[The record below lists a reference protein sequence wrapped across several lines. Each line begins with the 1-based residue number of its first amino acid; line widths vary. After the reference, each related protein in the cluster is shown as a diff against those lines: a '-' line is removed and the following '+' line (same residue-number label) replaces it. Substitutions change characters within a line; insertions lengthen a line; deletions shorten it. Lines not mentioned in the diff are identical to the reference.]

1 MDEEKKRD
9 AEKCLLIAE
18 IAFSNRNYVK
28 AERLLLKAERLCPTT
43 LAKQMLKD
51 IRAAQGIATEETGST
66 CEDTDGGY
74 NSESSN
80 ATFSGENQR
89 TDDDRE
95 ASDSCIV
102 IAKSAIAAGRFDKA
116 KNFLLK
122 SIRLYP
128 KNDSARE
135 LLGKL
140 DDLKENYSPT
150 SYNSVDCSLG
160 NKDEADKCVQ
170 IAERE
175 YAASRLARAKRLLLK
190 AERLCPTTRAKDL
203 LRQIEDAISKGVK
216 DADEGK
222 PHKLKQAQP
231 GNQETEAPKR
241 STEPTAEQVEAVRR
255 VKQGKNDYELL
266 GVKQQSSLAD
276 VRKAF
281 RRLTLLLH
289 PDKNRAAGAKE
300 AFMLASEAAER
311 LKQRMSSN
319 GRRTM

>member
-1 MDEEKKRD
+1 MEEEKKRD
-9 AEKCLLIAE
+9 AEKCLQIAE

-28 AERLLLKAERLCPTT
+28 AERLLLKAERLCPTS

-51 IRAAQGIATEETGST
+51 VRAAQGITTEEIGST

-122 SIRLYP
+122 SIRLY
-128 KNDSARE
+128 
-135 LLGKL
+135 
-140 DDLKENYSPT
+140 
-150 SYNSVDCSLG
+150 NSVGSSLG

-175 YAASRLARAKRLLLK
+175 YAACRLARAKRLLLK
-190 AERLCPTTRAKDL
+190 AERLFSTTRAKDL
-203 LRQIEDAISKGVK
+203 LRQIEEAISKGVK
-216 DADEGK
+216 DADESK
-222 PHKLKQAQP
+222 PQKLKQARP
-231 GNQETEAPKR
+231 GNHEIEAPKR
-241 STEPTAEQVEAVRR
+241 SMEPTPEQVEAIRR
-255 VKQGKNDYELL
+255 VKEGKDDFEIL
-266 GVKQQSSLAD
+266 GVKQQSSLSD
-276 VRKAF
+276 VRKSF

-289 PDKNRAAGAKE
+289 PDKNRAAGAKD

-311 LKQRMSSN
+311 LKKKISSN
-319 GRRTM
+319 GRRAM

>member
-1 MDEEKKRD
+1 MEEEKKRD
-9 AEKCLLIAE
+9 AEKCLQIAE

-28 AERLLLKAERLCPTT
+28 AERLLLKAERLCPTS
-43 LAKQMLKD
+43 LAKQILKD
-51 IRAAQGIATEETGST
+51 VRAAQGITTEEIGST

-122 SIRLYP
+122 SIRLFP
-128 KNDSARE
+128 KNDTAKE
-135 LLGKL
+135 LLEKL

-150 SYNSVDCSLG
+150 SYNSVGSSLG

-175 YAASRLARAKRLLLK
+175 YAACRLARAKRLLLK
-190 AERLCPTTRAKDL
+190 AERLFSTTRAKDL
-203 LRQIEDAISKGVK
+203 LRQIEEAISKGVK

-222 PHKLKQAQP
+222 PQKLKQARP
-231 GNQETEAPKR
+231 GNHEIEAPKR
-241 STEPTAEQVEAVRR
+241 SMEPTPEQVEAIRR
-255 VKQGKNDYELL
+255 VKEGKDDFEIL
-266 GVKQQSSLAD
+266 GVKQQSSLSD
-276 VRKAF
+276 VRKSF

-289 PDKNRAAGAKE
+289 PDKNRAAGAKD

-311 LKQRMSSN
+311 LKKKISSN